1 MKNQLKKKLRR
12 NKQEREIG
20 YPNAVVVVKLSS
32 GDTKCTQATDHLRQ
46 GTSMHVLNKKY
57 PIVKFGLG
65 CCGHWPNIKL
75 PEWDPS
81 SDTGAHPHIT

>member
-57 PIVKFGLG
+57 PIVKFGDL
-65 CCGHWPNIKL
+65 
-75 PEWDPS
+75 
-81 SDTGAHPHIT
+81 SDKQTVKWLRFSFCR